1 MSFGLYTAV
10 CGSRCQENRLEIL
23 SNNLANVGTAG
34 FKEDR
39 PIFRVSNPRI
49 DNSVVLED
57 PAAHRKF
64 MLSQKLNINYPA
76 FSGIKTDFSTGQMKY
91 TGNQLDVAI
100 RGQGFFVVDT
110 PQGELYTRT
119 GNFSLNDRNKLV
131 TQDGYPLKGKEKKG
145 KGEQEKEEHI
155 EITGTEISFNK
166 DGTISV
172 DGEQIN
178 TLTVVD
184 TLRVVDFKDYS
195 SLRKEGNNLFKNVG
209 GEKNKIKVKTGEYEI
224 DQHFLEVS
232 SVNVVKEMLKMID
245 VLRTYE
251 SYQKVIQSLDEI
263 DSRATRDVGA
273 VA

>member
-64 MLSQKLNINYPA
+64 ILSQKLNINYPA
-76 FSGIKTDFSTGQMKY
+76 FSGIKTDFSTGQMKN

-110 PQGELYTRT
+110 PQGELYTRM
-119 GNFSLNDRNKLV
+119 GNFSINDRNKLV

-145 KGEQEKEEHI
+145 KGER
-155 EITGTEISFNK
+155 GTE
-166 DGTISV
+166 
-172 DGEQIN
+172 
-178 TLTVVD
+178 
-184 TLRVVDFKDYS
+184 
-195 SLRKEGNNLFKNVG
+195 
-209 GEKNKIKVKTGEYEI
+209 
-224 DQHFLEVS
+224 
-232 SVNVVKEMLKMID
+232 
-245 VLRTYE
+245 
-251 SYQKVIQSLDEI
+251 
-263 DSRATRDVGA
+263 
-273 VA
+273 

>member
-49 DNSVVLED
+49 ENAVVLKD

-100 RGQGFFVVDT
+100 RGQGFFVVET

-119 GNFSLNDRNKLV
+119 GNFSINDRNKLV
-131 TQDGYPLKGKEKKG
+131 TQDGYTLKGKEKKG

-166 DGTISV
+166 DGTISM

-178 TLTVVD
+178 

-195 SLRKEGNNLFKNVG
+195 SLRKEGNNFFKNVG

-245 VLRTYE
+245 VLRIYE

>member
-23 SNNLANVGTAG
+23 SNNLANVSTAG

-49 DNSVVLED
+49 ENSVVIND

-110 PQGELYTRT
+110 PQGELYTRM
-119 GNFSLNDRNKLV
+119 GNFSINDKNKLV
-131 TQDGYPLKGKEKKG
+131 TQEGYLLKGKEKKG

-172 DGEQIN
+172 GGEQSN

-195 SLRKEGNNLFKNVG
+195 SLRKEGSNLFKNVG
-209 GEKNKIKVKTGEYEI
+209 GEKNKIKAEEYEI
-224 DQHFLEVS
+224 DQHFLELS

>member
-49 DNSVVLED
+49 ENSTVLED
-57 PAAHRKF
+57 PTAYGKF
-64 MLSQKLNINYPA
+64 MLSQKLNIHYPS
-76 FSGIKTDFSTGQMKY
+76 FSGIKTDFSTGQMKH

-110 PQGELYTRT
+110 PQGELYTRM
-119 GNFSLNDRNKLV
+119 GNFSINDRNKLV
-131 TQDGYPLKGKEKKG
+131 TQDGYPLKGKEGKG
-145 KGEQEKEEHI
+145 KQEKEEHI
-155 EITGTEISFNK
+155 EITGTEISFNR

-178 TLTVVD
+178 

-209 GEKNKIKVKTGEYEI
+209 GEKNKIKVRTEECEI
-224 DQHFLEVS
+224 DHHFLELS

-263 DSRATRDVGA
+263 DSRATRDVGT